1 MLAHFDIRP
10 SEYVLLVT
18 RGYVGSVSVNP
29 ARVYTVRHVEADE
42 AA

>member
-1 MLAHFDIRP
+1 MLAYFDIHP
-10 SEYVLLVT
+10 SEYVLLVA

-29 ARVYTVRHVEADE
+29 ACMRTVRDVEADE